1 MNAELA
7 SLVDHEFPLDPY
19 TLYLNHAAVAP
30 WPQRTADAVGHFARE
45 NTVTG
50 ARHYPRWMQTENRL
64 RQQAAELIG
73 AHRPEDVA
81 LLKNTSEGLSFI
93 AAGLDWQPGDEV
105 LTSNEEF
112 PSNRIP
118 WQALSAR
125 DVRLKE
131 VSLQCAD
138 PEQALIDAIGPR
150 TRLLTISSVQYGT
163 GLRLDLERLG
173 RACREQNVLFCVD
186 AIQSVGAVP
195 MDVQACHADMLVAD
209 GHKWMLGPEGLAL
222 FWVNPAIRE
231 QLALTEFGWHMIAD
245 AGDYDT
251 REWAPAA
258 DARRF
263 ECGSPNMLCAH
274 ALSASLSLLLEV
286 GMNTVWEQLQHN
298 VTYLLAQLEQRPGV
312 EILSPRAPDR
322 RAGIVTF
329 RVDGHDNEALYR
341 QLQAAGVVC
350 AKRGGGIRLSP
361 HFYTPESVMDQ
372 ALKAF

>member
-7 SLVDHEFPLDPY
+7 SLVDHEFPLDPD

-50 ARHYPRWMQTENRL
+50 ARYYPRWMQTENRL
-64 RQQAAELIG
+64 RQQAAQLIG

-163 GLRLDLERLG
+163 GLRL
-173 RACREQNVLFCVD
+173 
-186 AIQSVGAVP
+186 
-195 MDVQACHADMLVAD
+195 
-209 GHKWMLGPEGLAL
+209 
-222 FWVNPAIRE
+222 
-231 QLALTEFGWHMIAD
+231 
-245 AGDYDT
+245 
-251 REWAPAA
+251 
-258 DARRF
+258 
-263 ECGSPNMLCAH
+263 
-274 ALSASLSLLLEV
+274 
-286 GMNTVWEQLQHN
+286 
-298 VTYLLAQLEQRPGV
+298 
-312 EILSPRAPDR
+312 
-322 RAGIVTF
+322 
-329 RVDGHDNEALYR
+329 
-341 QLQAAGVVC
+341 
-350 AKRGGGIRLSP
+350 
-361 HFYTPESVMDQ
+361 
-372 ALKAF
+372 